1 MSDSVFPSAIQSPPE
16 NGWLLLFVQ
25 SGQELDVAEQL
36 RAAGL
41 KVLLPLFSGSEA
53 APGEPLFPRYL
64 FVRHSTSLNWAQL
77 RSTPGVRNVVNLG
90 MAGSPY
96 SICEDRWVRDVT
108 RTLGQQLRNMNDGT
122 QRTIQLLMACT
133 APPAR

>member
-1 MSDSVFPSAIQSPPE
+1 MQANGMYTDSSSH
-16 NGWLLLFVQ
+16 GWLLLFVQ

-41 KVLLPLFSGSEA
+41 EVLLPLFSGSEA